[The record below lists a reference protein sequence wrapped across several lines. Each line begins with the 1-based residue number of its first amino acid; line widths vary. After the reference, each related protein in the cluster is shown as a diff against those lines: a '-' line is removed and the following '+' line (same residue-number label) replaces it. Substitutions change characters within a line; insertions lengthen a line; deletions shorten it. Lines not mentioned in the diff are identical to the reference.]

1 MSCTSRSALQ
11 KCGENIFGCMRR
23 GDMKNVKGPYI
34 ICFSKG
40 DRTLVYNNIIHQNWR
55 VFKTK
60 KLINKPTSIF
70 YPIYCE
76 TRIIR
81 LHKLIVWNS
90 TCSLITIYIYRC
102 LFFVICYYR
111 CYYRFVF
118 RYSLLSIDIRYYR
131 FVSRYSL
138 LSVLLSMLLSM
149 LDGWRLKLKWL
160 SLSASKPFYIES
172 RFSFFYKDTLF
183 IRT

>member
-102 LFFVICYYR
+102 LFFVI
-111 CYYRFVF
+111 
-118 RYSLLSIDIRYYR
+118 RYSLLSICFSL
-131 FVSRYSL
+131 FVIIG
-138 LSVLLSMLLSM
+138 VII
-149 LDGWRLKLKWL
+149 DVIIDAWWLKVEVEMT
-160 SLSASKPFYIES
+160 I
-172 RFSFFYKDTLF
+172 F
-183 IRT
+183 ICIKTFLYWITF

>member
-70 YPIYCE
+70 HPIYCE

-102 LFFVICYYR
+102 LFFVI
-111 CYYRFVF
+111 
-118 RYSLLSIDIRYYR
+118 RYSLLSICFSL
-131 FVSRYSL
+131 FVIIG
-138 LSVLLSMLLSM
+138 VII
-149 LDGWRLKLKWL
+149 DVIIDAWWLKVEVEMT
-160 SLSASKPFYIES
+160 I
-172 RFSFFYKDTLF
+172 F
-183 IRT
+183 ICIKTFLYWITF

>member
-76 TRIIR
+76 PRIIR
-81 LHKLIVWNS
+81 LYKLIVWNS

-102 LFFVICYYR
+102 LFFVIR
-111 CYYRFVF
+111 YYRFVF
-118 RYSLLSIDIRYYR
+118 RYS
-131 FVSRYSL
+131 
-138 LSVLLSMLLSM
+138 LLSMLLSM
-149 LDGWRLKLKWL
+149 LDGWRLKLKLKWL